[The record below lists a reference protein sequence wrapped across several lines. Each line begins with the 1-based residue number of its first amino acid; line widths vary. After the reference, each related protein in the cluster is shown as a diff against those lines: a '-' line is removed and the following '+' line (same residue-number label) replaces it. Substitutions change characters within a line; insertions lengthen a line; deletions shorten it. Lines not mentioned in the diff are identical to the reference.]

1 MKLLMHLF
9 PEFFP
14 FEQHDPDQEQE
25 ADSDSDQTP
34 TIPAEPPRIQEA
46 EAARPNHIP
55 PP

>member
-25 ADSDSDQTP
+25 ADSDSAKNEDSGSEDGTS
-34 TIPAEPPRIQEA
+34 ES
-46 EAARPNHIP
+46 
-55 PP
+55 